1 LKKIKIECSWLLG
14 LFGLPFFAV
23 GFGFLILSVLP
34 SLYDGW
40 QMASWSQTTATL
52 LHAQLTSST
61 SDGSTTY
68 GIGASYRYRVNGRD
82 YSNDRVAISGGSD
95 NVGSFQQQ
103 LGSRLEHHYQ
113 NNLPVTVYYNPAD
126 PSEALL
132 DRSLRWELIGFK
144 LLFVVIFGGV
154 GLGLIIFAM
163 RGKRVI
169 ESAESREKPWLRRH
183 EWADNRIRS
192 GARTGLYVIWGF
204 AIVWNLISSAPA
216 FMITEIWAEQG
227 PVALLVLLFPA
238 VGLMLL
244 GWAIKKSLEWRRF
257 GVTPL
262 IMDPFPGAIGGD
274 VGGEILLNIPFDP
287 QMVCEVTL
295 SSLRSYI
302 SGSGKNRSR
311 HETVEWQDSGYARV
325 ERAANGV
332 RLLFCFAVPQG
343 QRESEGHSDS
353 YYLWRLNLK
362 AELPGVDLDRDF
374 EIPVYATGE
383 HAKAITL
390 DSTHEVPHGLE
401 KLRAES
407 LLPLRRNGMVQEIYY
422 PMLRR
427 PGRALLGMVF
437 GVVFAG
443 AGLFV
448 WDKAADEGVPLYFMG
463 GLFTLVGSII
473 VLGSLYSALNSLRV
487 ELDGHQ
493 LRVTRL
499 VLGIAISSKQAAY
512 RDVQAVTEKRGAMTS
527 QQGNK
532 HQIDYQVVAVTPQGE
547 LVLAEQLD
555 SHSKARLVAAFF
567 RQQLKVKDKGGESEL
582 VFGVE

>member
-1 LKKIKIECSWLLG
+1 MKKMKIERSWLLG

-23 GFGFLILSVLP
+23 GLGFLILSVIP

-40 QMASWSQTTATL
+40 QMASWPHTTATL

-103 LGSRLEHHYQ
+103 LGSRLEQHYR

-126 PSEALL
+126 PADALL
-132 DRSLRWELIGFK
+132 DRTIRWELIGFK

-169 ESAESREKPWLRRH
+169 ESAESKEKPWLRRT
-183 EWADNRIRS
+183 EWADNQIRS

-227 PVALLVLLFPA
+227 PLALLVLLFPA

-244 GWAIKKSLEWRRF
+244 GWAIKKTLEWRRF

-262 IMDPFPGAIGGD
+262 RMDPFPGAIGGD

-287 QMVCEVTL
+287 QMACEVTL

-311 HETVEWQDSGYARV
+311 HESVEWQDSGYAKV
-325 ERAANGV
+325 ERAANGL
-332 RLLFCFAVPQG
+332 RLLFRFTVPQG
-343 QRESEGHSDS
+343 QHESEGRSDS

-383 HAKAITL
+383 HARAITI
-390 DSTHEVPHGLE
+390 DSAREVPHGVE
-401 KLRAES
+401 KPRAES
-407 LLPLRRNGMVQEIYY
+407 LLPIRRNGMVQELYY

-427 PGRALLGMVF
+427 PARAVLGILF
-437 GVVFAG
+437 GAAFAG
-443 AGLFV
+443 VGLFLWGEAV
-448 WDKAADEGVPLYFMG
+448 SNGGMLYVMSAV
-463 GLFTLVGSII
+463 FTLAGSGI
-473 VLGSLYSALNSLRV
+473 VLGALYSAFNTLRV
-487 ELDGHQ
+487 ELDGHR
-493 LRVTRL
+493 LRVTRS

-512 RDVQAVTEKRGAMTS
+512 HEVLTIKEKSGTVKT

-532 HQIDYQVVAVTPQGE
+532 HQIEYQVVAVTPQGE

-555 SHSKARLVAAFF
+555 SHSKAKLVAAFF

-582 VFGVE
+582 VFEGE